1 MKFPKTAVTSY
12 IKKADIERYNV
23 CFFVFFKQKK
33 VPVRRRP
40 YGEGDEYKK

>member
-33 VPVRRRP
+33 SPWEEAQ
-40 YGEGDEYKK
+40 GEGDEYKK